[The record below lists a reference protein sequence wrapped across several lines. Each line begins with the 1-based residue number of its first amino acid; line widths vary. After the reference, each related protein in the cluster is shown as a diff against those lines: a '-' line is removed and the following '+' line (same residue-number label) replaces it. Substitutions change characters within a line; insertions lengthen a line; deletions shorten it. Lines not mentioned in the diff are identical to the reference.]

1 MTFETIKCIHASA
14 AWRGALTKIIFL
26 LLFHYAGPLQAAL
39 TIEIIGGGAT
49 QIPIAVVPFAAEQG
63 LPQSINA
70 VVSADLARSG
80 LFKMV
85 DTGGIN
91 PLPVELSDIRYA
103 DWKARNADALVIGTV
118 RPLADG
124 RLEVRFRLMD
134 VVKQAQLAGFSY
146 NIVPAQLRL
155 TAHKIADVV
164 YEKLTGYPGVFST
177 KICYVVKQGSKYELQ
192 IADADGYGSQ
202 TVVTSNESIISP
214 SWSPDGTKLAYVS
227 FERKRAVIYLQ
238 SLLTGQRT
246 LLANF
251 PGSNSAPVWAPDGK
265 RLAVVLSK
273 DGISQIYL
281 VNSDGSNLQR
291 ITYSGAIDTE
301 PNFSSDS
308 KWIIFTSD
316 RGGTPQI
323 YRMPASGGESER
335 LTFEGTY
342 NVSPRFSPDG
352 KSFAFIQRGV
362 GGDFNVAV
370 EDLATRQVQ
379 VLTNSLLDESPT
391 FAPNGKIILYAT
403 IENNRGILAAVSSDG
418 KVKQRLTVQSGD
430 IREPTWGP
438 FLKAQ

>member
-1 MTFETIKCIHASA
+1 
-14 AWRGALTKIIFL
+14 
-26 LLFHYAGPLQAAL
+26 
-39 TIEIIGGGAT
+39 
-49 QIPIAVVPFAAEQG
+49 
-63 LPQSINA
+63 
-70 VVSADLARSG
+70 
-80 LFKMV
+80 
-85 DTGGIN
+85 
-91 PLPVELSDIRYA
+91 
-103 DWKARNADALVIGTV
+103 
-118 RPLADG
+118 
-124 RLEVRFRLMD
+124 MD
-134 VVKQAQLAGFSY
+134 VVKQVQLAGFSY

-155 TAHKIADVV
+155 TAHTIADVV

-177 KICYVVKQGSKYELQ
+177 KIIYVVKLGSKYELQ
-192 IADADGYGSQ
+192 YADADGYGSQ

-214 SWSPDGTKLAYVS
+214 SWSPDGTKIAYVS

-281 VNSDGSNLQR
+281 VNPDGSNLQR

-301 PNFSSDS
+301 PNFSSDG

-362 GGDFNVAV
+362 GGGFNVAV

-391 FAPNGKIILYAT
+391 FAPNGKMILYAT

-438 FLKAQ
+438 FLKAQQQVPVLNQ